1 MKRETAYDRLE
12 EMSEIEGGA
21 FSDVADQIEASSS
34 SLQTYH
40 AVLGFLPKPFEA
52 KPRNMPISSLLKLYS
67 SKRSGRKTEARTQ
80 LQTRFAYLDYSLQK
94 KILWL
99 FLDGAQVD
107 RKFCYKH
114 LKFTWDAV
122 FETKLIGL
130 WERHHEQEC
139 AQLLVQYGNIDYLR
153 SHLQEFVQA
162 ADYYSVARRI
172 GREGRHFVIDCARA
186 GGLDRYVRLLYE
198 TGRSI
203 GMAEAKDILWRAIHY
218 SLLHRI
224 CCWGGI
230 ARYFRLYNG
239 TTDWD
244 GNPIEMI
251 VPSIAW
257 NGLVMDC
264 MRYIYRIAPKNV
276 VAEAIQWDMRVRHL
290 YRELRGG
297 RCYTNSDDGLIE
309 KLDDYKVFCRL
320 AYAMFPKDRQRTVRD
335 MESLMPDWEHDT
347 SHAYEYFDRRNW
359 IDYADLAIKDLLAT
373 IQKFHLTEKMNADE
387 WKEIYIKNA
396 LPKEDTFISLVE
408 HLNLQPVCPTKDDFI
423 KELLYTFPE
432 KTSVGDCP
440 F

>member
-1 MKRETAYDRLE
+1 MKRETAYDWLE

-52 KPRNMPISSLLKLYS
+52 KSRNMPISSLLKLYG

-80 LQTRFAYLDYSLQK
+80 LQTRFAGLDYSVQK

-99 FLDGAQVD
+99 FLDGAQQD

-114 LKFTWDAV
+114 LKYTWDAV
-122 FETKLIGL
+122 FEPKIIEL
-130 WERHHEQEC
+130 WERHHEPEC
-139 AQLLVQYGNIDYLR
+139 AHLLVYCGNIDYLR
-153 SHLQEFVQA
+153 FHLEEFVRA
-162 ADYYSVARRI
+162 TDYYSVAKRI
-172 GREGRHFVIDCARA
+172 GAEDKNFVIESERL
-186 GGLDRYVRLLYE
+186 GGFDRFVRVLYE
-198 TGRSI
+198 TNRSI
-203 GMAEAKDILWRAIHY
+203 GNFGATDILWKAIHY
-218 SLLHRI
+218 SLLRGI
-224 CCWGGI
+224 CHIGDI
-230 ARYFRLYNG
+230 APYFHNYEG
-239 TTDWD
+239 KIDWD
-244 GNPIEMI
+244 GNPIETL
-251 VPSIAW
+251 VPSITW
-257 NGLVMDC
+257 SSLVMVC
-264 MRYIYRIAPKNV
+264 MRYIFRIASKNV

>member
-1 MKRETAYDRLE
+1 MKRETAYDWLE

-224 CCWGGI
+224 
-230 ARYFRLYNG
+230 
-239 TTDWD
+239 
-244 GNPIEMI
+244 
-251 VPSIAW
+251 
-257 NGLVMDC
+257 
-264 MRYIYRIAPKNV
+264 
-276 VAEAIQWDMRVRHL
+276 
-290 YRELRGG
+290 
-297 RCYTNSDDGLIE
+297 
-309 KLDDYKVFCRL
+309 
-320 AYAMFPKDRQRTVRD
+320 
-335 MESLMPDWEHDT
+335 
-347 SHAYEYFDRRNW
+347 
-359 IDYADLAIKDLLAT
+359 
-373 IQKFHLTEKMNADE
+373 
-387 WKEIYIKNA
+387 
-396 LPKEDTFISLVE
+396 
-408 HLNLQPVCPTKDDFI
+408 
-423 KELLYTFPE
+423 
-432 KTSVGDCP
+432 
-440 F
+440 